1 MRADG
6 VGNGRSCMLKRRF
19 SWAPL
24 GDRQR
29 GMSIVEMMVGTAIGL
44 VIVAGSSLVVSTQLG
59 ENRKLLQEAQLQ
71 QDLRAAADIVARE
84 LRRASFMT
92 DAYRTVWYPA
102 TSGIRGN
109 VYPDVAISGSTINF
123 AYERG
128 PGQHGP
134 YGFRLSGGVIQTR
147 LADAGWQELT
157 DSRAVQVTQFDITP
171 NVISTTVL
179 PCPKACPVGGPTDCW
194 PKLVQREFKVEI
206 KANAVGDANI
216 VRKHTSVVR
225 VRNDWVQFRDVV
237 NPLLICPA

>member
-1 MRADG
+1 MLMRHFTWVPTG
-6 VGNGRSCMLKRRF
+6 C
-19 SWAPL
+19 
-24 GDRQR
+24 RQR
-29 GMSIVEMMVGTAIGL
+29 GMSLVEMMVGIAIGL
-44 VIVAGSSLVVSTQLG
+44 FIVAGSSLVVGTQLG

-92 DAYRTVWYPA
+92 DAYRTVWYPT

-109 VYPDVAISGSTINF
+109 TYPDIAVAASVVDF

-134 YGFRLSGGVIQTR
+134 YGFRLSGGAIQTR
-147 LADAGWQELT
+147 LADSGWQELT

-171 NVISTTVL
+171 NVVSTTVL
-179 PCPKACPVGGPTDCW
+179 PCSKSCPDGTTDCW

-225 VRNDWVQFRDVV
+225 VRNDWVQFRDAV

>member
-1 MRADG
+1 
-6 VGNGRSCMLKRRF
+6 
-19 SWAPL
+19 
-24 GDRQR
+24 
-29 GMSIVEMMVGTAIGL
+29 MSIVEMMVGIAIGL
-44 VIVAGSSLVVSTQLG
+44 FIVAGSSLVVGTQLG
-59 ENRKLLQEAQLQ
+59 ENRRLLQEAQLQ

-92 DAYRTVWYPA
+92 DAYRTVWYPTA
-102 TSGIRGN
+102 SRTREN
-109 VYPDVAISGSTINF
+109 TYPDIAVAASVLDF

-134 YGFRLSGGVIQTR
+134 YGFRLSGGAIQTR
-147 LADAGWQELT
+147 LADSGWQELT
-157 DSRAVQVTQFDITP
+157 DSRAVQVTQFNITP
-171 NVISTTVL
+171 NVISTSVL